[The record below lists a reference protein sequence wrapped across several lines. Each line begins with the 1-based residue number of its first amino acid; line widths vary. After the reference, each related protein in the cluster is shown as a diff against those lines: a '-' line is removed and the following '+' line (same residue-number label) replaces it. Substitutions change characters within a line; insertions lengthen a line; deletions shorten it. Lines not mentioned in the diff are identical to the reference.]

1 MCLRSVPHSRPCHL
15 WVCPSSCYCSCH
27 HHVRN
32 EEAGGTISSC
42 CCPLWSLSH
51 ATPEAYLLHLW
62 ESFSKVARTWFK
74 KIQIKKKKI
83 LSSSP
88 KTKLETKTKDK
99 MNLIQT
105 PYSGTLWLM
114 FCHWENLALITRFM
128 TWWLQLVTGHFWFK
142 SIKTGSHSPN
152 IKFFKKVCNAEWKQI
167 KCDCLLLAGVSS
179 LILSILIAT

>member
-88 KTKLETKTKDK
+88 KTKLETNKRQDEPHPNPIFWYIMVNVLSLREFGINHKIHDMVAPTGYWTFLVQKYK
-99 MNLIQT
+99 N
-105 PYSGTLWLM
+105 WLPLPQ
-114 FCHWENLALITRFM
+114 H
-128 TWWLQLVTGHFWFK
+128 
-142 SIKTGSHSPN
+142 
-152 IKFFKKVCNAEWKQI
+152 
-167 KCDCLLLAGVSS
+167 
-179 LILSILIAT
+179 

>member
-1 MCLRSVPHSRPCHL
+1 MSGMRRRAELAVAVAALYGPYLTQLQKHT
-15 WVCPSSCYCSCH
+15 SCIFGNH
-27 HHVRN
+27 FPKGQEH
-32 EEAGGTISSC
+32 G
-42 CCPLWSLSH
+42 L
-51 ATPEAYLLHLW
+51 
-62 ESFSKVARTWFK
+62 K
-74 KIQIKKKKI
+74 KYRLKKKI

-142 SIKTGSHSPN
+142 SIKIGSHSPN